1 MATAFGDLLHA
12 TNNIGGWPPALMATV
27 TWEMLCILSS
37 WTNNLLPIK
46 AAAAI
51 RLKDHQRILLQP
63 ERRRY

>member
-27 TWEMLCILSS
+27 TWKMLCILSS

-46 AAAAI
+46 AAGN
-51 RLKDHQRILLQP
+51 
-63 ERRRY
+63 